1 MLTLPPTV
9 RVFVASGPVD
19 LRKGFD
25 SLSAIVQSSFGQ
37 DPLSGHLFV
46 FYNRR
51 GEQVRILFFDRT
63 GYCIVAK
70 RLVRGT
76 FHFPSG
82 IATPYA
88 EMSTAELSLILEGID
103 LTNAR
108 RRVRWNRDEK
118 AA

>member
-25 SLSAIVQSSFGQ
+25 SLSAIVQSTFGH

-70 RLVRGT
+70 RLVRGR

-82 IATPYA
+82 VAAPCA
-88 EMSTAELSLILEGID
+88 EMSSAELSLILEGID

-108 RRVRWNRDEK
+108 RHIRWRRDEK

>member
-9 RVFVASGPVD
+9 RVFMASGPVD

-25 SLSAIVQSSFGQ
+25 GLSALVQSSFGH
-37 DPLSGHLFV
+37 DPTCGHLFV

-70 RLVRGT
+70 RLARGR

-82 IATPYA
+82 LAGACA
-88 EMSTAELSLILEGID
+88 EMSAAELSLILEGID
-103 LTNAR
+103 LSSVR
-108 RRVRWNRDEK
+108 RHVRWRREK